1 MFKQLT
7 LDDFLKLSTT
17 RKRVAVYREFPCD
30 DLTPYVCFEMVR
42 RQGPGC
48 ALLESAIKDKEVG
61 RYSLIAFD
69 PIGSMRVDKNHSRF
83 RSNGAD
89 NDLKGPALE
98 SLRHLLAE
106 MRCAADPNLPPLVGG
121 AVGFLSYDAV
131 RHFEVI
137 PDRHTQGSVPDFL
150 FDFHRTYIAFDH
162 IKGSITISVVVD
174 GGGSEQTYAKAMEE
188 IVSLKAKLSQPGSR
202 EKRTI
207 AAPSAFKDE
216 MSDEAFC
223 EKVKKA
229 KEYIAQG
236 DAFQIVVSRSF
247 QKSFSGSLFDVYR
260 ALRMANPSPFMFY
273 IETEELAVAGAS
285 PERLIKLEKNKV
297 QTMPIA
303 GTRPRCQEKDDA
315 VGQDLL
321 ADPKEDAEHM
331 MLVDLGRNDLGAIAE
346 VGSVQ
351 VKELKTVRHFAHV
364 THLVSILEADLRSG
378 LDALDALKAAFPA
391 GTLSGA
397 PKIRAMQIID
407 ELEESRRGLYGG
419 AVCTIDNNGEMDSC
433 IAIRMAVLQ
442 DGIITVRAGA
452 GVVFDSDPMKEAEET
467 RHKAKGVLE
476 AIRMVEEGV
485 L

>member
-1 MFKQLT
+1 MFKQLS
-7 LDDFLKLSTT
+7 LEDYLKLSQT

-30 DLTPYVCFEMVR
+30 DLTPYVCFDMIR
-42 RQGPGC
+42 RQGPGS

-61 RYSLIAFD
+61 RFSLIAFD
-69 PIGSMRVDKNHSRF
+69 PVGSFRVDKTHSRF
-83 RSNGAD
+83 RSKD
-89 NDLKGPALE
+89 SVQELKGPALL
-98 SLRHLLAE
+98 SLRKILAE
-106 MRCAADPNLPPLVGG
+106 MRCAVDPNLPPLVGG

-131 RHFEVI
+131 RHFEEV
-137 PDRHTQGSVPDFL
+137 PDRHPQGSVPDFL

-162 IKGSITISVVVD
+162 IKGSMTISIVVE
-174 GGGSEQTYAKAMEE
+174 GGDSDLNYTKAMEE
-188 IVSLKAKLSQPGSR
+188 IATLKAKLAQPSSR
-202 EKRTI
+202 EKRP
-207 AAPSAFKDE
+207 AAAAEPLKEE
-216 MSDEAFC
+216 MSDAAFC
-223 EKVKKA
+223 EKVKRA

-236 DAFQIVVSRSF
+236 DAFQIVISRSF
-247 QKSFSGSLFDVYR
+247 QKPFSGSLFDVYR

-273 IETEELAVAGAS
+273 IETQDFSVAGAS
-285 PERLIKLEKNKV
+285 PERLIKLEKGKV

-303 GTRPRCQEKDDA
+303 GTRPRCMEKDDLVA
-315 VGQDLL
+315 KELL
-321 ADPKEDAEHM
+321 NDPKEDAEHM

-346 VGSVQ
+346 VGSVHL
-351 VKELKTVRHFAHV
+351 KELKTVRHFAHV

-378 LDALDALKAAFPA
+378 YDALDALKAAFPA

-397 PKIRAMQIID
+397 PKIRAMEIID

-419 AVCTIDNNGEMDSC
+419 AVCTIDNAGEMDSC

-442 DGIITVRAGA
+442 EGTITVRAGA
-452 GVVFDSDPMKEAEET
+452 GIVFDSDPMKEAEET